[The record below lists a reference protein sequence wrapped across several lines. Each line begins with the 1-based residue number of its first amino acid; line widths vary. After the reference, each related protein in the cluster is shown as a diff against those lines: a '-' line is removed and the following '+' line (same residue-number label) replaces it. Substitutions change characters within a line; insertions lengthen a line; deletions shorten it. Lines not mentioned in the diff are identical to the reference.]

1 MYPVTCFTL
10 LSFFRVNLEMHEK
23 DHCITE
29 YILFLLPK
37 YDMNDITNKDI
48 QRYLLFENVGLRRLE
63 ILPGKIK
70 SKLKKKITYRDCL
83 VCCFTY
89 LLYSDSTFGLDKIK
103 HDS

>member
-10 LSFFRVNLEMHEK
+10 LSFFRVNLEMQGN

-48 QRYLLFENVGLRRLE
+48 QRYLLFENVDLRRLE

-70 SKLKKKITYRDCL
+70 SKLKKKSLIGT
-83 VCCFTY
+83 V
-89 LLYSDSTFGLDKIK
+89 
-103 HDS
+103 